1 MKKVSWSRRAKV
13 RGQRRVAVAAV
24 ASLTAILAAG
34 FVSACGEGSKSAG
47 ATMGDAG
54 KDWTNRPQAP
64 LDRYGYFTP
73 DDEPNPCQL
82 AGPPPSTPGE
92 VLVFAD
98 EFDGTQVDPA
108 KWNVRDSYIGFSNTV
123 NTSSAANAQVHDGS
137 LFLVTDVSAAGAA
150 YPYVS
155 ASLDTKGKFAR
166 TYGKIEM
173 RGRFPHA
180 PGVWYEQMGRP
191 WTGDYP
197 LVKTEILNR
206 PDAGDTQLYFGQEW
220 APTTET
226 DRYASQLVEGVD
238 FSQEHTYTVVWKPD
252 SIEWFLD
259 GVSKLPST
267 KGLTSLPTYWTIGAW
282 VGGWPGKPTP
292 DTTFP
297 VSFQIDSFRVY
308 RVDGVVGDLAIA
320 VSNPRGRYFK
330 DEAIELQ
337 LANLDEACA
346 HVNVYEGDWR
356 LAMRATPSYR
366 LPLAKISHGKHT
378 LRFVAT
384 DGDRSGETSFTF
396 IVN

>member
-1 MKKVSWSRRAKV
+1 MKKVSWSKRATV
-13 RGQRRVAVAAV
+13 RGLRPVAVTAV
-24 ASLTAILAAG
+24 AHLTAILAAG
-34 FVSACGEGSKSAG
+34 LVSACGEDSKGAG
-47 ATMGDAG
+47 AIMGDAG
-54 KDWTNRPQAP
+54 KDWTERPQAP
-64 LDRYGYFTP
+64 VDRYGYFAP

-82 AGPPPSTPGE
+82 AGPPSSTPGE

-98 EFDGTQVDPA
+98 EFDGAQVDPK

-150 YPYVS
+150 HPYVS

-180 PGVWYEQMGRP
+180 HSVWYEQMGRP

-197 LVKTEILNR
+197 LVKIELVNR
-206 PDAGDTQLYFGQEW
+206 VTPDDTQLLFGQEW
-220 APTTET
+220 MSSTPPNP
-226 DRYASQLVEGVD
+226 SLVIADGD
-238 FSQEHTYTVVWKPD
+238 FSEEHTYTVVWKRD
-252 SIEWFLD
+252 SIDWYLD
-259 GVSKLPST
+259 GVLKKHST
-267 KGLTSLPTYWTIGAW
+267 DGVATLPTYWTIGAW
-282 VGGWPGKPTP
+282 VGGWPWIGSMPP

-297 VSFQIDSFRVY
+297 VSFEIESFKVY
-308 RVDGVVGDLAIA
+308 RVDGLVGEPAIA

-337 LANLDEACA
+337 LANFDEACA

-356 LAMRATPSYR
+356 LAMRATPPYR

-384 DGDRSGETSFTF
+384 DRDRSGETSFTF